1 MKRSRLLLFAAL
13 ASFALLAAAACG
25 GDGNGGGGGNGSQLR
40 TVTLMLNWTPNT
52 QHSGIYLALE
62 RGWYRERGID
72 LKIVEPAQAGVESVV
87 AQGGADIGVSVQEA
101 VIPAREQG
109 LPVVSIGA
117 ILQHNDSSYFAL
129 ASANIRRPRDFEGKT
144 YGGYGGPLETEI
156 LNALVKCDGGD
167 PAKVKSV
174 EVGNVDYLPGMQQ
187 GRFDFVWVFE
197 GWDVLRARQV
207 ENVDVTSVKF
217 SDYLNCIPDW
227 YTPLFIAS
235 EAKIKADPQM
245 LRDFMAATTRGY
257 EAAAA
262 EPQAAAEA
270 LLKAAPELDRRLVEL
285 SQQYHVTK
293 YVDPGRQWGLQD
305 ESVWVNFERF
315 LRQAGL
321 ISRQVDVSKAYTNAF
336 LPKR

>member
-1 MKRSRLLLFAAL
+1 MNRRRLPLLAAL
-13 ASFALLAAAACG
+13 ALLPLVTLAACG
-25 GDGNGGGGGNGSQLR
+25 GDDDSGGGMR

-87 AQGGADIGVSVQEA
+87 AEGKADIGVSVQEA

-109 LPVVSIGA
+109 LPIVSIGA
-117 ILQHNDSSYFAL
+117 IMQHNDSSYFAL
-129 ASANIRRPRDFEGKT
+129 ASDNIRRPRDFEGKT

-156 LNALVKCDGGD
+156 LNALVRCDGGD
-167 PAKVKSV
+167 PSKVRSV

-187 GRFDFVWVFE
+187 DRFDFVWVFE
-197 GWDVLRARQV
+197 GWDVLRAR
-207 ENVDVTSVKF
+207 EIERADVTSVKF

-235 EAKIKADPQM
+235 ESMIKDDPQL
-245 LRDFMAATTRGY
+245 LRDFMAATSRGY

-262 EPQAAAEA
+262 EPQAAADA
-270 LLKAAPELDRRLVEL
+270 LLKAAPELDRQLVER

-305 ESVWVNFERF
+305 NDIWVNFERF
-315 LRQAGL
+315 LREAGL
-321 ISRQVDVSKAYTNAF
+321 TSRQVDVSKAYTNDF
-336 LPKR
+336 LPKP